1 MVPAGPICANVSS
14 FDIDRRGLE
23 RAHGVDAMEIS
34 GQEAETVRQGQS
46 EARQPLY
53 LAVYDSLR
61 DEIQVGKW
69 KVGASLP
76 SEADLSDRFRISRI
90 TTRHALRLLE
100 ADGYIR
106 KAQSRRPVVM
116 ASAPARREG
125 WFMESMADIV
135 EMVGDARLD
144 IRSWRQERSAPD
156 ARDFGLP
163 LATRLHC
170 LRGILSRNGRPYAR
184 SIIYFPPQIGARLSR
199 GAFDDAVVFR
209 VLQRLLGIHIEDV
222 QLTVWS
228 ELASEEDARDLRC
241 EVGNA
246 LLATQL
252 QYRDENASLIEIAYS
267 RALASE
273 AKLSTRLVT
282 SARVP

>member
-1 MVPAGPICANVSS
+1 
-14 FDIDRRGLE
+14 
-23 RAHGVDAMEIS
+23 MEIS

-53 LAVYDSLR
+53 LAVYGSLR
-61 DEIQVGKW
+61 DEIQVGTW
-69 KVGASLP
+69 EVGASLP
-76 SEADLSDRFRISRI
+76 SEAVLSDRFQVSRI

-106 KAQSRRPVVM
+106 KAQSRRPVVT
-116 ASAPARREG
+116 AAAPPRREG

-135 EMVGDARLD
+135 AMVGDASLD
-144 IRSWRQERSAPD
+144 IRSWRQERSASD

-184 SIIYFPPQIGARLSR
+184 SIIYFPPVVGSRLSH
-199 GAFDDAVVFR
+199 GAFNDAVVFR
-209 VLQRLLGIHIEDV
+209 VLQRELGIHIEDV
-222 QLTVWS
+222 RMTVWA
-228 ELASEEDARDLRC
+228 ELASEEDARDLQC
-241 EVGNA
+241 EVGKA
-246 LLATQL
+246 ILATQL
-252 QYRDENASLIEIAYS
+252 LYRDESDSLIEIAYS

-273 AKLSTRLVT
+273 ARLSTRLVT
-282 SARVP
+282 SARMP